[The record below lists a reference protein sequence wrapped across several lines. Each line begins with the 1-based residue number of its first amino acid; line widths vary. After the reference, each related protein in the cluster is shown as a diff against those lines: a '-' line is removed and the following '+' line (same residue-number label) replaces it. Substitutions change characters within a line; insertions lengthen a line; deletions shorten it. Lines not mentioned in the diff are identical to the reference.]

1 MASILRSAAAAVA
14 NRGHSSSFYNKDKAN
29 PVLQSLNQELKLFM
43 GYMKKRITQSIKPS
57 DEANS
62 RPADT
67 LFEIW
72 NRYEPCLPKIYYQ
85 EKLLEIGD
93 FLVSIQEYRLALWQC
108 YDRYLMH
115 FGNFNVDEITDVDSF
130 KRVFFPSGFDG
141 DSAGLTFRALM
152 GKCISTYE
160 VNRVQDPK
168 LQNKQSSAR
177 CVQILSFLRLV
188 MQIVLPKEN
197 LCWLVY
203 NGTIHIYSISRYLM
217 SLGYSAKVLEYLLWA
232 SMCMETSVPLLAV
245 KYLSWRVTLYTAVCQ
260 CYYDCKAAEEAE
272 SFARRGLSKI
282 SELSQLEVM
291 SSAKDSPE
299 REAAFRQAT
308 VKMAIMVFKRSA
320 FETRR
325 RPKGILR
332 PKTRANLKE
341 AQNLD
346 WPRTPSEKLLADMF
360 EGSAAQFLCILESLN
375 DTNRRILLTAPP
387 APESDVEI
395 LDVYAELFMAGQEM
409 LAGGGGVRGPAPKP
423 PSNEG
428 LPALAGVVKGRS
440 LIDMATRGEDGATID
455 GAIRLTKYAFGYE
468 QWEVFDSL
476 VENVLAYLRVINEE
490 KYLWDEKVLQILMA
504 MEKILMSRKQKK
516 TATGTEEEK
525 DPLPTEQEAGV
536 VPSVQA
542 QSVRST
548 VHVGDELIHLA
559 DVLMSVV
566 TGPFKV
572 DMIEKDIVVDA
583 SLYLWS
589 KCKTVFQKYQTGS
602 LDNPRYLQKM
612 ENPNKWVYI
621 LDVVH
626 QSLCWCGIG
635 SVDPAL
641 TAEVVLRLG
650 LVLEASAQLDFEDA
664 RSAGR
669 EGSLSDTGGPPDSQ
683 QFMSRTSMLSSSLL
697 NINPRNQLFQ
707 AREIL
712 ELGLQNVSFARQAVS
727 LSDGKSIADISW
739 AKDLNEEIFSAEPQK
754 NMAEVTEETLVNRD
768 ELLPESLRG
777 TATAVWNTIKDLHQ
791 ELILMYHRV
800 CLKLEAMGPDPASN
814 MPEPFKRRTCSK
826 MEFTSDRS
834 LVDTYIE
841 NFEELLG
848 RCNKNL
854 LSRALLY
861 MQKASLLPS
870 DGSSTKAQKKLL
882 ENSVTCIQKA
892 QSEEK
897 RTYMDNVNISDGEVQ
912 PSKTP
917 PSPILLSRTDTSM
930 TFKPVAFKPA
940 SGEQVAW
947 YRLFGRSAV
956 GSNVKA
962 RLNDYFF
969 PGTGEEVPYYCPE
982 LKVSGLK
989 PNERYIFAV
998 AAYTADGK
1006 LIGNCIGESTKPILA
1021 IHPLSVL
1028 TTWAFLSHIAYQI
1041 GSYDIARQ
1049 ACDVLWNHFIAESPP
1064 PEGITY
1070 RTTKEE
1076 DFKLTLTRLNQRIVC
1091 LTSPVLLRQFLTS
1104 VFINVDISIRR
1115 GELFCDVLC
1124 DKGPYYSRQID
1135 RLVQCEKLMV
1145 AIELAGWLNE
1155 SNLALQAVVQ
1165 CYGLLS
1171 PLIFYKIPSVPV
1183 IQVLQRCHAVLLE
1196 IPTSL
1201 RQKRQASIAD
1211 SLHHMT
1217 ACITYHLA
1225 KVLRSW
1231 GQKSLANNLNE
1242 AGRHLLALESG
1253 EGVKEPKEDGSDLL
1267 HIPESTEAVGPTMA
1281 ADIGTTG
1288 SINLQSLKSRKKGKK
1303 SVVGGLKDHEA
1314 DVPVNEELKALETHM
1329 LILSKQAQ
1337 NEHELTGSED
1347 PNILHAYI
1355 AYLPSRIAFKEV
1367 AKFRKRARYLEFIVQ
1382 VAQKALTEGLPDQ
1395 ALEWCED
1402 AVGWLVRRNEQI
1414 IGVRAFMTKQPG
1426 GTIIV
1431 SGDDPKK
1438 FAAAMV
1444 EYSREKEFSSPRGG
1458 TKVPPKAVQQQ
1469 EKPAKPRR
1477 RLKYKPLHVN
1487 ANMSEAARQAQEV
1500 AEVKAVTKIGNHLPD
1515 LYHGWQRKKRLR
1527 KVCIDE
1533 MHSRIQLNIIQ
1544 GLSCFSLFL
1553 QKLENKE
1560 TMTGQADQRYST
1572 NFLDPEWFTFE
1583 TAGTLV
1589 MTWESAT
1596 SRQSIG
1602 ISESQHQERKDRK
1615 NDDKTKLDEI
1625 GDSERQQTQLSR
1637 KKVITAEALDLA
1649 GLKERTRTSTSGIE
1663 IAAALTT
1670 GVPPPPLFAM
1680 PLEAEDT
1687 PRTYRSDVTTSRG
1700 QGKQKTQDISSQSQE
1715 ENIHLTSS
1723 DTVEYIKK
1731 TFAYLQR
1738 AIVLAHRGQHWTL
1751 LQNATCALWN
1761 CTHTALL
1768 QATTSTQTAPD
1779 DGLITVS
1786 ELHGLACKPFHIAAD
1801 CVLDMMTQLQVELEH
1816 QSQKAKNK
1824 GKNLGEHFESWY
1836 GTVTEEIGGAS
1847 LKFENPLDDQT
1858 LTDLRWV
1865 RRLVM
1870 RVMEILYFEEK
1881 WEKLVDIGL
1890 RFNALSDERY
1900 AEQIIP
1906 LLVQSQRRLTDL
1918 IHELGGHE
1926 PPQPHFQKLMQQLGG
1941 VITAKKY
1948 LHAQLTIAIDKAKL
1962 PKVALGAGID
1972 PMGHGL
1978 YSSEDSVKN
1987 VSVPLDIPNSLATLY
2002 DAFEKAHYTSRAL
2015 HHSRKLMVLYLASQQ
2030 NGVDGLSRQPSR
2042 VEFIPNTGRPQPTMP
2057 PDISQE
2063 QYFDP
2068 SDVVT
2073 TSIPK
2078 SQIGIVLSSYE
2089 KTIEMLLAK
2098 NQRDLAAQ
2106 AMHELGNL
2114 HFHTGS
2120 IRASYKWWAD
2130 ALDLILDCED
2140 ALHTWRKSFG
2150 QSADISSHLLDR
2162 CGLWG
2167 CLLSAVITSK
2177 IAQYILTSDLGM
2189 RMECCFLSGYL
2200 FKSVFRSSLPHPH
2213 ADQEYALYDV
2223 GEGCEVTN
2231 LVPGI
2236 DLLSDRF
2243 RCDGRQLVASLR
2255 WVSEELARGRH
2266 GLFVLPLLTLYLYFT
2281 TYVCR
2286 DVQRSVDGRILKVRV
2301 LTDLGLYSE
2310 AVIVLQRL
2318 LHGER
2323 LPHMGDTSFRQV
2335 ESKASHFKFDTS
2347 RPVTEPCNLKIL
2359 EMLLDKRLSSSLGL
2373 LYGPHLTCQLSLTQA
2388 HLFTAIAETIPVLPV
2403 VEDVV
2408 LPDGQTVMRQITM
2421 TSNVQIP
2428 KITQPEKKAG
2438 TKATGTKS
2446 SPKKHGTSAAPEPE
2460 KEIKLEGEGSE
2471 SIMGFMEKRFTHAK
2485 KPLTLEFIKGTL
2497 LVIADQIVTT
2507 ISDSIQENE
2516 EMEKGDLSQMA
2527 AAELELLL
2535 LCRLEQATI
2544 AHLKHHAPMAARIVL
2559 STLKLFK
2566 NSSIFKKKKEVPPPH
2581 RPSSFKGSGKS
2592 HSSHQPIV
2600 KLVMPDENRYQYQNF
2615 QSRSRLDAR
2624 LWLDCRLAL
2633 VKSLMMETRGMG
2645 EVKGSDNKVL
2655 QELADCRQYCA
2666 EGLGEA
2672 EACGHV
2678 EMQAE
2683 FLFQGACLN
2692 IIEGKSLQHTVS
2704 LLQDAIKLLLKVPK
2718 LSIPG
2723 EQMLASAIILCT
2735 DLEAIWRE
2743 EDNMIFTEK
2752 TIDQYLQAQ
2761 TIILKQMQDLGE
2773 TIEHYYPE
2781 NHKLPFSAPVS
2792 PMKNI
2797 YLPHC
2802 QRLAQ
2807 IKLRV
2812 GHAMSRSAA
2821 KYIRTG
2827 SDHLPL
2833 TLWSEVLGVLTTA
2846 LEISQASVMRE
2857 VALEAEIL
2865 LNMGKVQ
2872 RMLVYLGKYQA
2883 RNAADTLLRA
2893 IKTSHASDH
2902 NLGLMRQAYL
2912 EIALVYLYSSG
2923 MAVMKEGMAIEIIQD
2938 SGDESATVVTASKDF
2953 KKKYKTKKE
2962 RIKAKSKE
2970 DLNEQDRER
2979 RAAFL
2984 AIRCAAAV
2992 ANSQRKRHLLTGDVS
3007 VTTQKLTEKAQ
3018 EEIPEFLAL
3027 DLVNPYVLGKKKKV
3041 YKNEIEEELAPMMEA
3056 QEIKHVE
3063 KYDEQIQRC
3072 KETAMDLSWIHFL
3085 GYQSIL
3091 QRLCST
3097 STISA
3102 SSAKSVEHKN
3112 KQIGDLGP
3120 DFDLGFIS
3128 HAQCD
3133 IFLNHDVVKSML
3145 FSSIWLL
3152 RLQKMHVYLAK
3163 NLQAYGA
3170 ECVAVY
3176 PPADLELTLISPV
3189 ATELS
3194 LITKSYK
3201 ANFTNPADLE
3211 GEMFHLAVA
3220 LIPGEVPPAPGIV
3233 NDPIKPSDK
3242 AVTSPSDVEV
3252 TLQWYQPSL
3261 EETDPSRHD
3270 TTGLETYVL
3279 LLYAVYS
3286 NKSTGPGAFQPRL
3299 LWVSLSQLHELH
3311 DKLAVLSQR
3320 AEIYLGEKVK
3330 KEPIT
3335 PSPTTN
3341 SKSKKT
3347 QRIKPLSSKDQNQ
3360 KDEQLEILLRQC
3372 VDDIGNL
3379 FGALVEQEPGTIP
3392 EIPFEVKKSNIEI
3405 LENLFDPSFGAT
3417 VKGTA
3422 LATWLI
3428 NMLG

>member
-1 MASILRSAAAAVA
+1 
-14 NRGHSSSFYNKDKAN
+14 
-29 PVLQSLNQELKLFM
+29 
-43 GYMKKRITQSIKPS
+43 
-57 DEANS
+57 
-62 RPADT
+62 
-67 LFEIW
+67 
-72 NRYEPCLPKIYYQ
+72 
-85 EKLLEIGD
+85 
-93 FLVSIQEYRLALWQC
+93 
-108 YDRYLMH
+108 
-115 FGNFNVDEITDVDSF
+115 
-130 KRVFFPSGFDG
+130 
-141 DSAGLTFRALM
+141 
-152 GKCISTYE
+152 
-160 VNRVQDPK
+160 
-168 LQNKQSSAR
+168 
-177 CVQILSFLRLV
+177 
-188 MQIVLPKEN
+188 
-197 LCWLVY
+197 
-203 NGTIHIYSISRYLM
+203 
-217 SLGYSAKVLEYLLWA
+217 
-232 SMCMETSVPLLAV
+232 
-245 KYLSWRVTLYTAVCQ
+245 
-260 CYYDCKAAEEAE
+260 
-272 SFARRGLSKI
+272 
-282 SELSQLEVM
+282 
-291 SSAKDSPE
+291 
-299 REAAFRQAT
+299 
-308 VKMAIMVFKRSA
+308 
-320 FETRR
+320 
-325 RPKGILR
+325 
-332 PKTRANLKE
+332 
-341 AQNLD
+341 
-346 WPRTPSEKLLADMF
+346 
-360 EGSAAQFLCILESLN
+360 
-375 DTNRRILLTAPP
+375 
-387 APESDVEI
+387 
-395 LDVYAELFMAGQEM
+395 
-409 LAGGGGVRGPAPKP
+409 
-423 PSNEG
+423 
-428 LPALAGVVKGRS
+428 
-440 LIDMATRGEDGATID
+440 
-455 GAIRLTKYAFGYE
+455 
-468 QWEVFDSL
+468 
-476 VENVLAYLRVINEE
+476 
-490 KYLWDEKVLQILMA
+490 
-504 MEKILMSRKQKK
+504 
-516 TATGTEEEK
+516 
-525 DPLPTEQEAGV
+525 
-536 VPSVQA
+536 
-542 QSVRST
+542 
-548 VHVGDELIHLA
+548 
-559 DVLMSVV
+559 
-566 TGPFKV
+566 
-572 DMIEKDIVVDA
+572 
-583 SLYLWS
+583 
-589 KCKTVFQKYQTGS
+589 
-602 LDNPRYLQKM
+602 
-612 ENPNKWVYI
+612 
-621 LDVVH
+621 
-626 QSLCWCGIG
+626 
-635 SVDPAL
+635 
-641 TAEVVLRLG
+641 
-650 LVLEASAQLDFEDA
+650 
-664 RSAGR
+664 
-669 EGSLSDTGGPPDSQ
+669 
-683 QFMSRTSMLSSSLL
+683 
-697 NINPRNQLFQ
+697 
-707 AREIL
+707 
-712 ELGLQNVSFARQAVS
+712 
-727 LSDGKSIADISW
+727 
-739 AKDLNEEIFSAEPQK
+739 
-754 NMAEVTEETLVNRD
+754 
-768 ELLPESLRG
+768 
-777 TATAVWNTIKDLHQ
+777 
-791 ELILMYHRV
+791 
-800 CLKLEAMGPDPASN
+800 
-814 MPEPFKRRTCSK
+814 
-826 MEFTSDRS
+826 
-834 LVDTYIE
+834 
-841 NFEELLG
+841 
-848 RCNKNL
+848 
-854 LSRALLY
+854 
-861 MQKASLLPS
+861 
-870 DGSSTKAQKKLL
+870 
-882 ENSVTCIQKA
+882 
-892 QSEEK
+892 
-897 RTYMDNVNISDGEVQ
+897 
-912 PSKTP
+912 
-917 PSPILLSRTDTSM
+917 
-930 TFKPVAFKPA
+930 
-940 SGEQVAW
+940 
-947 YRLFGRSAV
+947 
-956 GSNVKA
+956 
-962 RLNDYFF
+962 
-969 PGTGEEVPYYCPE
+969 
-982 LKVSGLK
+982 
-989 PNERYIFAV
+989 
-998 AAYTADGK
+998 
-1006 LIGNCIGESTKPILA
+1006 
-1021 IHPLSVL
+1021 
-1028 TTWAFLSHIAYQI
+1028 
-1041 GSYDIARQ
+1041 
-1049 ACDVLWNHFIAESPP
+1049 
-1064 PEGITY
+1064 
-1070 RTTKEE
+1070 
-1076 DFKLTLTRLNQRIVC
+1076 
-1091 LTSPVLLRQFLTS
+1091 
-1104 VFINVDISIRR
+1104 
-1115 GELFCDVLC
+1115 
-1124 DKGPYYSRQID
+1124 
-1135 RLVQCEKLMV
+1135 
-1145 AIELAGWLNE
+1145 
-1155 SNLALQAVVQ
+1155 
-1165 CYGLLS
+1165 
-1171 PLIFYKIPSVPV
+1171 
-1183 IQVLQRCHAVLLE
+1183 VLQRCHAVLLE
-1196 IPTSL
+1196 IPSSL

-1217 ACITYHLA
+1217 ACITYHIA

-1231 GQKSLANNLNE
+1231 GQKSLANSLNE
-1242 AGRHLLALESG
+1242 AGRHLLSLEAG
-1253 EGVKEPKEDGSDLL
+1253 EGAKEFKEDGIDQL
-1267 HIPESTEAVGPTMA
+1267 HVPEIAEAAGPTMTT
-1281 ADIGTTG
+1281 DGGRTG

-1303 SVVGGLKDHEA
+1303 SVTGALKDHEP
-1314 DVPVNEELKALETHM
+1314 DLPVNEELKALETHM
-1329 LILSKQAQ
+1329 LIASRQAQ

-1367 AKFRKRARYLEFIVQ
+1367 SKFRKRTQYLEFIVQ

-1395 ALEWCED
+1395 AMEWCED
-1402 AVGWLVRRNEQI
+1402 AVSWLVNHMDSSEIDSEESMFELEDLEERNEQI

-1426 GTIIV
+1426 GTIII

-1444 EYSREKEFSSPRGG
+1444 EYSKEKEFSSPRGG
-1458 TKVPPKAVQQQ
+1458 TKAPLKTVQQQQQQQ
-1469 EKPAKPRR
+1469 EKPAKPKRR
-1477 RLKYKPLHVN
+1477 FKYKPLHVAPN
-1487 ANMSEAARQAQEV
+1487 ISEAARQAQEE
-1500 AEVKAVTKIGNHLPD
+1500 AEIKAVAKIGNHLPD
-1515 LYHGWQRKKRLR
+1515 MYHGWQQKKRLR
-1527 KVCIDE
+1527 KVCVDE
-1533 MHSRIQLNIIQ
+1533 LHSRIQLNIIQ

-1553 QKLENKE
+1553 QKLENMD
-1560 TMTGQADQRYST
+1560 TMKGHDDQIYST

-1589 MTWESAT
+1589 MTWEGVT
-1596 SRQSIG
+1596 SRQSAR
-1602 ISESQHQERKDRK
+1602 ISESQHQEKKDK
-1615 NDDKTKLDEI
+1615 KYDDKTQLDEM

-1637 KKVITAEALDLA
+1637 KKGITAEALDLA
-1649 GLKERTRTSTSGIE
+1649 GVKERSRTSTSGIE

-1670 GVPPPPLFAM
+1670 GAPPPPLFTM
-1680 PLEAEDT
+1680 PPEVEDT
-1687 PRTYRSDVTTSRG
+1687 PRTYRSDVTTARG
-1700 QGKQKTQDISSQSQE
+1700 QGKQKTQDLSQAQE
-1715 ENIHLTSS
+1715 DKIHLTSS

-1751 LQNATCALWN
+1751 LQNATRALWN

-1768 QATTSTQTAPD
+1768 QATTSTQTD
-1779 DGLITVS
+1779 LRDGLITVS

-1801 CVLDMMTQLQVELEH
+1801 CILDMMAQLQVELEH

-1824 GKNLGEHFESWY
+1824 GKNLGDLFESWY
-1836 GTVTEEIGGAS
+1836 GEVTDEIGGAS

-1858 LTDLRWV
+1858 VTDLRWV

-1890 RFNALSDERY
+1890 RFNALSNERY
-1900 AEQIIP
+1900 AEQIVP

-1926 PPQPHFQKLMQQLGG
+1926 PPQPHFQKLMQQIGG

-1948 LHAQLTIAIDKAKL
+1948 LHAQLTIAIDKTKL

-1972 PMGHGL
+1972 PLGHGL
-1978 YSSEDSVKN
+1978 YSREDSVKN

-2002 DAFEKAHYTSRAL
+2002 DVFEKAHYTSKAL

-2042 VEFIPNTGRPQPTMP
+2042 VGFVPNTGRPQPTMP

-2063 QYFDP
+2063 QYLDH
-2068 SDVVT
+2068 SDVVS

-2114 HFHTGS
+2114 HFHSGN

-2140 ALHTWRKSFG
+2140 ALHTWRKSIG

-2167 CLLSAVITSK
+2167 CLMGAVITSK
-2177 IAQYILTSDLGM
+2177 ISQYILTSDLGM

-2213 ADQEYALYDV
+2213 ADQDYALYDV

-2255 WVSEELARGRH
+2255 WVTEEMARGKH
-2266 GLFVLPLLTLYLYFT
+2266 SLFVLPLFTLYLYFT

-2335 ESKASHFKFDTS
+2335 ESKISQFKFDTS
-2347 RPVTEPCNLKIL
+2347 KPVTDPSNLKIL
-2359 EMLLDKRLSSSLGL
+2359 ETLLDKRLSSSLGL
-2373 LYGPHLTCQLSLTQA
+2373 LYGPHLTCHLSLAQA
-2388 HLFTAIAETIPVLPV
+2388 HLFTAIAETIPVLPA

-2408 LPDGQTVMRQITM
+2408 LPEGQTVMRQITM
-2421 TSNVQIP
+2421 TSNVQTP

-2438 TKATGTKS
+2438 TKSTGTKTT
-2446 SPKKHGTSAAPEPE
+2446 PKKHGTSAAPEPE
-2460 KEIKLEGEGSE
+2460 KEIKPEGEGSE
-2471 SIMGFMEKRFTHAK
+2471 SIMGYLEKRFTHAK
-2485 KPLTLEFIKGTL
+2485 KPLTLEFIKGAL

-2516 EMEKGDLSQMA
+2516 EMEKGDLSKMA
-2527 AAELELLL
+2527 AAELEVLL

-2544 AHLKHHAPMAARIVL
+2544 ARLKHHAPMAARIVL
-2559 STLKLFK
+2559 STLKLFR
-2566 NSSIFKKKKEVPPPH
+2566 NSNLFKKKKEAPPPP

-2592 HSSHQPIV
+2592 RSSHQPAV
-2600 KLVMPDENRYQYQNF
+2600 KLVIPDENRYQYQNF

-2723 EQMLASAIILCT
+2723 EQMLALAIILCT
-2735 DLEAIWRE
+2735 DLEAIQQE
-2743 EDNMIFTEK
+2743 KDTMIITGR
-2752 TIDQYLQAQ
+2752 TIEQYLQAQ

-2781 NHKLPFSAPVS
+2781 DLKLPFSAPVS

-2812 GHAMSRSAA
+2812 GHAMSRNAA
-2821 KYIRTG
+2821 KCIRTG
-2827 SDHLPL
+2827 SSHLPL

-2846 LEISQASVMRE
+2846 LEISQASAMRE
-2857 VALEAEIL
+2857 AALEAEIL

-2872 RMLVYLGKYQA
+2872 RILVYLGKYQA

-2912 EIALVYLYSSG
+2912 EIALVYLCSSG
-2923 MAVMKEGMAIEIIQD
+2923 MAVMKEGLAIELIQD
-2938 SGDESATVVTASKDF
+2938 SGDESATVVTSSKDF
-2953 KKKYKTKKE
+2953 KKTYKTKKE
-2962 RIKAKSKE
+2962 RMKAKSKE
-2970 DLNEQDRER
+2970 DLNEQDKER

-2992 ANSQRKRHLLTGDVS
+2992 ANSQRKRHLLTGDVG
-3007 VTTQKLTEKAQ
+3007 VTTQKLTQKAQ

-3027 DLVNPYVLGKKKKV
+3027 DLVNLYVLGKKKKV
-3041 YKNEIEEELAPMMEA
+3041 FKNEIEEELAPMMEA
-3056 QEIKHVE
+3056 QEIKQVE

-3102 SSAKSVEHKN
+3102 SSAKSNEHKN
-3112 KQIGDLGP
+3112 KQAGDLGP

-3133 IFLNHDVVKSML
+3133 TSLNHDVVRSML

-3152 RLQKMHVYLAK
+3152 RLQKMHAYLAN

-3176 PPADLELTLISPV
+3176 PPADLELPLITPV
-3189 ATELS
+3189 GTELS
-3194 LITKSYK
+3194 LITKTYK
-3201 ANFTNPADLE
+3201 ANFTNPADFE
-3211 GEMFHLAVA
+3211 GEKFQLAVA
-3220 LIPGEVPPAPGIV
+3220 LVPGEVPPAPGIV
-3233 NDPIKPSDK
+3233 KDPIKPSDK
-3242 AVTSPSDVEV
+3242 AVTSPSDTEV

-3261 EETDPSRHD
+3261 EETDPIRHD
-3270 TTGLETYVL
+3270 ATGFETCVL
-3279 LLYAVYS
+3279 LLHAVYS
-3286 NKSTGPGAFQPRL
+3286 KSTGSGAFQPRL
-3299 LWVSLSQLHELH
+3299 LWVSLSQLHDLH

-3335 PSPTTN
+3335 PSPTTT

-3347 QRIKPLSSKDQNQ
+3347 QRIKPLSSKDQ

-3372 VDDIGNL
+3372 MEDIRNL
-3379 FGALVEQEPGTIP
+3379 FGALFEQEPGSIS

-3417 VKGTA
+3417 VKGTS

-3428 NMLG
+3428 SMLG